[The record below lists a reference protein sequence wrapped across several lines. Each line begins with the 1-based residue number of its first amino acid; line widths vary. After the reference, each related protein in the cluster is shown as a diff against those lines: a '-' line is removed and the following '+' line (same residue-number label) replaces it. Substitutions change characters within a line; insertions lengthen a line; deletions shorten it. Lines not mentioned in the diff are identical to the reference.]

1 LVGPSSVEI
10 KKLNELVHVQWG
22 FLFLVFLSFQREE
35 RLLLTGVRHS
45 LGLSINHVRQKFVV
59 EIDGILMLRSD
70 LFSKIIEVGI
80 WHAFENESQDTVA
93 ELRAVLNIW
102 A

>member
-1 LVGPSSVEI
+1 
-10 KKLNELVHVQWG
+10 
-22 FLFLVFLSFQREE
+22 
-35 RLLLTGVRHS
+35 
-45 LGLSINHVRQKFVV
+45 V
-59 EIDGILMLRSD
+59 EIDGILMLRRD
-70 LFSKIIEVGI
+70 LFFKIVEVGI